1 MDISVEIHC
10 DCCGSANLSIP
21 DAANEATQITCNDC
35 SADQGTIAE
44 LRDDLLA
51 CALQQSSQALRAD
64 LDKIP

>member
-1 MDISVEIHC
+1 MDISVELHC
-10 DCCGSANLSIP
+10 ERCGSANLSIP
-21 DAANEATQITCNDC
+21 DAANEGTQISCNDC

-44 LRDDLLA
+44 LREDLLA